1 MKFAQTAKRV
11 FLFMAVNILVVLTI
25 SLVVNLLGIRP
36 YLGQG
41 YGPLLIFCFVWGMGG
56 AFVSLALSRF
66 MAKMFMGV
74 RVIDPH
80 TSDSDERVL
89 VQIVFR
95 LSDTAGLPEK
105 PEVGIYESPEVN
117 AFATGPTKSRALV
130 AVSRGLLQNLR
141 RPEIE
146 GVLGHEIA
154 HVANGDMVTMT
165 LLQGVINA
173 FVMFFARILA
183 FALSQG
189 GNRDGNNRGGNFFM
203 QYLLTMVFEFV
214 FSLLGFLVVA
224 AFSRWREFRADAG
237 GAHFAG
243 REKMIGALQALKE
256 LHENP
261 QARLLEEKNTGFQAL
276 KISSPSG
283 MAHLLATHPPIEERI
298 ARLQQTV

>member
-1 MKFAQTAKRV
+1 MKFAQMGKRV

-25 SLVVNLLGIRP
+25 SLVVNLFGIRP
-36 YLGQG
+36 RLGQG
-41 YGPLLIFCFVWGMGG
+41 YAPLLVFCFVWGMGG
-56 AFVSLALSRF
+56 AFLSLALSRF

-74 RVIDPH
+74 RVVDPQ
-80 TSDSDERVL
+80 TSDAQEREL
-89 VQIVFR
+89 VQIVYR
-95 LSDTAGLPEK
+95 LADTAGLPEK

-130 AVSRGLLQNLR
+130 AVSRGLLQNMR
-141 RPEIE
+141 RPEVE

-183 FALSQG
+183 FAISQ
-189 GNRDGNNRGGNFFM
+189 GNRDNSRGGNYLM
-203 QYLLTMVFEFV
+203 QYLLTLLFQFV

-261 QARLLEEKNTGFQAL
+261 QARLVDENNAGFQAL
-276 KISSPSG
+276 KISSPSSMG
-283 MAHLLATHPPIEERI
+283 YLFATHPPIEERI
-298 ARLQQTV
+298 ARLRAA